1 MPTNTYKSVPLAE
14 RASRILAK
22 RYREV
27 RGYFYQD
34 GKLYEE
40 TLTKEVFRDYVWT
53 SDGIIGHRSL
63 RKPKARKA
71 QSEQP
76 KV

>member
-1 MPTNTYKSVPLAE
+1 MSTNTYKPVPLAE
-14 RASRILAK
+14 HASRTLAK

-27 RGYFYQD
+27 RGYFYEN

-40 TLTKEVFRDYVWT
+40 TLTKEISRDYVWT
-53 SDGIIGHRSL
+53 TDGVIGNRSL

-71 QSEQP
+71 QPEQP
-76 KV
+76 KI